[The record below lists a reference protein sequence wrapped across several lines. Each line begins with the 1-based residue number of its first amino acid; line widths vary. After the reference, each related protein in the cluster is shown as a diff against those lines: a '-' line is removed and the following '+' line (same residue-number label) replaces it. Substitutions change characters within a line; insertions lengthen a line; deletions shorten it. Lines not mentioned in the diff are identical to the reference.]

1 VIPCDGRVICKDP
14 ALPPP
19 TALEKALRVIAV
31 LTMLM
36 TVPQVVAV
44 WSRTAEGVSLTS
56 WIAYLGASVAWLAYG
71 VQKRDATI
79 CLTYAGW
86 IFLDLAIVAGIVVG
100 R

>member
-1 VIPCDGRVICKDP
+1 MLPCDGRAICKDP

-19 TALEKALRVIAV
+19 TVLERALRVIAV

-44 WSRTAEGVSLTS
+44 WTRSAEGVSLAS
-56 WIAYLGASVAWLAYG
+56 WVGYLAASVAWLAYG
-71 VQKRDATI
+71 IQKRDTTI

-86 IFLDLAIVAGIVVG
+86 ILLDLAIIAGIVVS

>member
-1 VIPCDGRVICKDP
+1 MLPCDGRVICKDP
-14 ALPPP
+14 GLPPA

-36 TVPQVVAV
+36 TIPQVIVV
-44 WSRTAEGVSLTS
+44 WSRSAGGVSLAS
-56 WIAYLGASVAWLAYG
+56 WVGYLGASIAWLAYG

-86 IFLDLAIVAGIVVG
+86 ILLDLAIIAGIIV
-100 R
+100 RQ